1 VELRDRGLSGYVV
14 GISGGL
20 DSAVSAS
27 LAVASVGCDAVLGV
41 LMPYKTSSETS
52 VSDAMALV
60 HRLGLGHRYVDISP
74 MIDSYFSTIDETN
87 RLRAGNKMARERM
100 AVLFDIAYETN
111 RLVLG
116 TGNRTELCLGYTT
129 WYGDAACSIN
139 PIGQL
144 YKTEVRQVAEIL
156 GVPPSIIAKVP
167 TADLWRG
174 QTDEKEIGVS
184 YEETDRLLSRIVE
197 KGVTSM
203 SALEAEGFKAKDIRR
218 IVSLMNRN
226 AFKRRLPDVAPLGKC
241 SIPDTVILDE

>member
-1 VELRDRGLSGYVV
+1 MELRDRGLSGYVV

-184 YEETDRLLSRIVE
+184 YEETDRLLSRIVD

-203 SALEAEGFKAKDIRR
+203 SGLVAEGFRPKDVSR

-226 AFKRRLPDVAPLGKC
+226 AFKRLSL
-241 SIPDTVILDE
+241 IHI